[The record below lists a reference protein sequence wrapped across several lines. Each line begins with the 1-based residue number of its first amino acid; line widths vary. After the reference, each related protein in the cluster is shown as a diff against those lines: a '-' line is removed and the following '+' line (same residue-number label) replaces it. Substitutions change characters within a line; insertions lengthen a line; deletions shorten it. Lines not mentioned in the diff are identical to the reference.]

1 MDIKIFHAASIYLDY
16 KEPIE
21 NDIKP
26 LKNILQFTKGAKLII
41 VMDSSSRSTTWHD
54 VLTNYRGKLLEEFFA
69 SNQLNII
76 NEDSTSTF
84 QSSRGSSNIDFT
96 SVNNHMLAAI
106 KAWEISE

>member
-41 VMDSSSRSTTWHD
+41 VMDSSS
-54 VLTNYRGKLLEEFFA
+54 
-69 SNQLNII
+69 
-76 NEDSTSTF
+76 
-84 QSSRGSSNIDFT
+84 
-96 SVNNHMLAAI
+96 
-106 KAWEISE
+106 